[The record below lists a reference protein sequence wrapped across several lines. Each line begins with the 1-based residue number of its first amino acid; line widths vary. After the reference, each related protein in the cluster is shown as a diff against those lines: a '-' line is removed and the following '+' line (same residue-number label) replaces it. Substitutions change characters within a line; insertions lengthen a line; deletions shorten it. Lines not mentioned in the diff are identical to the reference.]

1 MGIPNVK
8 MFPAALRRGS
18 DSVFTSED
26 NITGIVRAVTDKDS
40 YIIKLDNTTPVKFVI
55 HGYYFELTDKNITN
69 FTGNNW
75 AAIKL
80 DSSNRL
86 VRYSNGSTVLDENGV
101 FEGLEIVNSQP
112 TNSNNSYKIYSLQL
126 TNGGVA
132 VASNFSKLS
141 PESIQVESNV
151 NSGSNKP
158 VSSGAVYNA
167 INSAINDLDVGQV
180 PATISDSKYIKAISE
195 SNGKIS
201 ATLGTVS
208 DTYSAT
214 SSLPISGKGVAAAI
228 QTLDSSI
235 AAESNKAISAITIT
249 DGKIN
254 GSSKIDIP
262 INLSQL
268 SNDINNV
275 TGTGNSGYLAKFNGA
290 NSITNGP
297 QLGSATT
304 TFLRNDGSW
313 STPHDT
319 TYSAGTG
326 ISISTANAIS
336 NSGVRSVTINGNYL
350 KVNTNGTDNNLT
362 IPYATSAG
370 SATSANSATK
380 SSGVIDSGDS
390 TKTCYLAASQSLAS
404 PSYYAVWDSYTLK
417 YIAASSVW
425 ANIGGGSIGKKS
437 SLAASDIPDIS
448 GAKITSG
455 TVAAARIADL
465 SGTYKTVSSLK
476 SKGGSTTPV
485 YFDSNGNAV
494 ACTAYSSASVNYAT
508 SAGSST
514 SATSATNDS
523 DGNKISTTY
532 LKVADGSSGYNS
544 WGFKRIVAQSS
555 APSSPSSG
563 DIWIKI

>member
-8 MFPAALRRGS
+8 MFPAALRRGF

-55 HGYYFELTDKNITN
+55 HGYYFELTNRSIAD
-69 FTGNNW
+69 FTGDKW

-112 TNSNNSYKIYSLQL
+112 TNSDNSYKIYSLQL
-126 TNGGVA
+126 TSGGVS
-132 VASNFSKLS
+132 VAGNFSKLS

-151 NSGSNKP
+151 SSGSNKP
-158 VSSGAVYNA
+158 VSSGAVYTA
-167 INSAINDLDVGQV
+167 LTSAINDLDVGQV
-180 PATISDSKYIKAISE
+180 PATVSDSNYIKAISE

-208 DTYSAT
+208 DIYSTT

-254 GSSKIDIP
+254 SSSKITIP
-262 INLSQL
+262 TNLSQL
-268 SNDINNV
+268 SNNINNV
-275 TGTGNSGYLAKFNGA
+275 TGTGTSGYLAKFDGN
-290 NSITNGP
+290 NSIANGP
-297 QLGSATT
+297 QLGSSKT

-313 STPHDT
+313 ATPTDT

-326 ISISTANAIS
+326 ISISAANSIS
-336 NSGVRSVTINGNYL
+336 NSGVRAVTINSNYL
-350 KVNTNGTDNNLT
+350 RVNTNGTANDLT
-362 IPYATSAG
+362 IPY
-370 SATSANSATK
+370 ATSANSATK
-380 SSGVIDSGDS
+380 SLGVVDSGDS
-390 TKTCYLAASQSLAS
+390 SKTITMQYSGSGINSASWFG
-404 PSYYAVWDSYTLK
+404 VWDNYKLTCIS
-417 YIAASSVW
+417 AANAW
-425 ANIGGGSIGKKS
+425 TALGGGAIGKKA
-437 SLAASDIPDIS
+437 SLSASDIPDIS

-465 SGTYKTVSSLK
+465 SGTYKTISSLK

-508 SAGSST
+508 SAGSATSAT
-514 SATSATNDS
+514 SAGSATSATNDS

-532 LKVADGSSGYNS
+532 LKVTGGSSGYNS
-544 WGFKRIVAQSS
+544 
-555 APSSPSSG
+555 
-563 DIWIKI
+563 

>member
-1 MGIPNVK
+1 MGIENVK
-8 MFPAALRRGS
+8 MFPAALRRGF

-55 HGYYFELTDKNITN
+55 HGYYFELANHNISN
-69 FTGNNW
+69 FTGDKW

-86 VRYSNGSTVLDENGV
+86 VRYSNGSTVLDENGA
-101 FEGLEIVNSQP
+101 FEGLEIADSQP
-112 TNSNNSYKIYSLQL
+112 TNSDGSYKVYSLQL
-126 TNGGVA
+126 TSSGVA
-132 VASNFSKLS
+132 VANNFSKLS

-151 NSGSNKP
+151 NQGSTKP
-158 VSSGAVYNA
+158 VSGDAVYNA
-167 INSAINDLDVGQV
+167 INSAINNLDVGQA
-180 PATISDSKYIKAISE
+180 PATISDSNYIKAISE
-195 SNGKIS
+195 LNGKIS
-201 ATLGTVS
+201 AAVGTVS
-208 DTYSAT
+208 STYDDTSL
-214 SSLPISGKGVAAAI
+214 LPISGKGVAAAI
-228 QTLDSSI
+228 KTLDSSI
-235 AAESNKAISAITIT
+235 ATESNKAISSITIA

-254 GSSKIDIP
+254 GSSKITIP
-262 INLSQL
+262 TDLSQL

-275 TGTGNSGYLAKFNGA
+275 TGTGTSGYLAKFNGN

-297 QLGSATT
+297 QLGSGTT

-313 STPHDT
+313 ATPHDT
-319 TYSAGTG
+319 TYSSGTG

-336 NSGVRSVTINGNYL
+336 NTGVRSVTINGNYL
-350 KVNTNGTDNNLT
+350 KVNTGGTDNNLT
-362 IPYATSAG
+362 IAYATSA
-370 SATSANSATK
+370 SSATK
-380 SSGVIDSGDS
+380 SSGVVDSGDS
-390 TKTCYLAASQSLAS
+390 SKTCYLAASQALTS
-404 PSYYAVWDSYTLK
+404 PSYYGVWDGYTLK
-417 YIAASSVW
+417 YIAASNVW
-425 ANIGGGSIGKKS
+425 DNIGGGAIGKKA
-437 SLAASDIPDIS
+437 SLSASDIPDIS

-465 SGTYKTVSSLK
+465 SSTYKTVSSLK

-508 SAGSST
+508 SAGSAT
-514 SATSATNDS
+514 SATSASSATKATNDG

-532 LKVADGSSGYNS
+532 LKLSAGSSAYNS

-555 APSSPSSG
+555 APGSPTSG